1 MSMHSVVSVSRL
13 VCALAFAGVA
23 SAVSATTANLTVSES
38 TSSYGA
44 IADDGTRWSGGV
56 APKNS
61 GGSAIDY
68 VVPAGTQLMVSGEKG
83 KQAWKPYGTGNYYL
97 FGGKSLTLDGGTLCL
112 AGWNGDGSTNP
123 AFTFTNDGLIL
134 KSGTVSTVWDANT
147 YGIYAGK
154 VTVDSNGKN
163 VTFANNN
170 GRASEYRFIGEFSGT
185 AASTVMLDCSG
196 NMTLRLENA
205 KGFLGTYYFRQ
216 TNKSMFVDCLRA
228 GMVCGGGTLTVT
240 GTDEANTVGS
250 MNFWNPMTIVVNNI
264 LSGVTVTSAYV
275 NSSTL
280 TLDFS
285 AWDGNLGVVPMTREP
300 STRIIPLLMLGDDAT
315 GPVDQSKINLL
326 YPSRVYGA
334 NGRTYELV
342 RDEKGIYIRLTQT
355 HPVWQHTSAYES
367 ANTTGF
373 TNAGYWEAGTSPLPG
388 AEAASDYDYYVG
400 QSGLRLPNGESTC
413 YAHLVSVGNGA
424 YICRA
429 TYSGSCT
436 FLNEGLLLG
445 DGSSYQCWL
454 ANGTDTLWGK
464 VTVRGSTARP
474 ITFTSSN
481 NGNTTITLGAGVLY
495 GDAASVIQAN
505 DTKPMTLAL
514 ADAVN
519 FAGTVIAGDNATL
532 ALGSSGPLP
541 LAGVSIGANDTL
553 RGYDATG
560 VTVVKALSFAAG
572 ATLAPAV
579 SGGGVSALKVTD
591 ALSIASPLKVT
602 MPSLPEIGQ
611 ASSCTTYPILTVAAG
626 AGDIAL
632 ENFVIDTSAAPAKL
646 VKKASW
652 SIEIGEDGSKSL
664 VLTMQKPGLMLIF
677 R

>member
-1 MSMHSVVSVSRL
+1 MKNRAKL
-13 VCALAFAGVA
+13 FGALAFAGAV

-68 VVPAGTQLMVSGEKG
+68 VVPAGKQLMVSGEKG

-112 AGWNGDGSTNP
+112 SGWNGDGSTNP
-123 AFTFTNDGLIL
+123 AFTFSNDGLIL

-154 VTVDSNGKN
+154 VTVDSDGKN
-163 VTFANNN
+163 VTFVNNA
-170 GRASEYRFIGEFSGT
+170 GKASEYRFTGEFSGT
-185 AASTVMLDCSG
+185 ASSIVMLDCSG
-196 NMTLRLENA
+196 NLTLRLANA

-228 GMVCGGGTLTVT
+228 GTVCGGGTLTVT

-264 LSGVTVTSAYV
+264 LSGITITGSYV
-275 NSSTL
+275 NTSTL

-285 AWDGNLGVVPMTREP
+285 AWDGNLGAVPMTREP
-300 STRIIPLLMLGDDAT
+300 STRIIPLLMLGDGAT
-315 GPVDQSKINLL
+315 GSVDQTKINLL
-326 YPSRVYGA
+326 YPSHVYGA

-373 TNAGYWEAGTSPLPG
+373 TNPAYWEEGATPLPG
-388 AEAASDYDYYVG
+388 AEAASGYDYYVG

-413 YAHLVSVGNGA
+413 YAHQVSVGNGA

-429 TYSGSCT
+429 TMSGSCT
-436 FLNEGLLLG
+436 FLNGGLRLG
-445 DGSSYQCWL
+445 DGSSYQPWL
-454 ANGTDTLWGK
+454 ANATDVLLGK
-464 VTVRGSTARP
+464 VTVEGTVEKP
-474 ITFTSSN
+474 VLFTTSG

-495 GDAASVIQAN
+495 GDAASVIKAN

-519 FAGTVIAGDNATL
+519 FSGSVIAGDNATL
-532 ALGSSGPLP
+532 ALGSSGTLP
-541 LAGVSIGANDTL
+541 LASVSVGANDTL
-553 RGYDATG
+553 LGYAGTS
-560 VTVVKALSFAAG
+560 VTQVKSLTFAAG
-572 ATLAPAV
+572 ATLKPTV
-579 SGGGVSALKVTD
+579 SGSEVSALMAMD
-591 ALSIASPLKVT
+591 ALSMASSLKVVLT
-602 MPSLPEIGQ
+602 SLPDIGQ
-611 ASSCTTYPILTVAAG
+611 MSSRAYPILTVAEG

-652 SIEIGEDGSKSL
+652 SIEVGEDGSKSL
-664 VLTMQKPGLMLIF
+664 VLTMQKTGLTLIL

>member
-1 MSMHSVVSVSRL
+1 MKNRAKL
-13 VCALAFAGVA
+13 FGALAFAGAV

-44 IADDGTRWSGGV
+44 IADDGTRWSGGI

-83 KQAWKPYGTGNYYL
+83 ASAWRPYGTGNNYL
-97 FGGKSLTLDGGTLCL
+97 FGGKSLTLDGGTICMS
-112 AGWNGDGSTNP
+112 GWNGGGGAYPYDAYP
-123 AFTFTNDGLIL
+123 AFTFSNDGLIL
-134 KSGTVSTVWDANT
+134 KLGTVTTVMNAGN

-154 VTVDSNGKN
+154 VTVDSDGKN
-163 VTFANNN
+163 VTFTNYG
-170 GRASEYRFIGEFSGT
+170 GRESDFRFTGEFSGT
-185 AASTVMLDCSG
+185 ASSVVMLDCTG
-196 NMTLRLENA
+196 NLTLRLENA

-228 GMVCGGGTLTVT
+228 GTVCGGGTLTVT
-240 GTDEANTVGS
+240 GADEANTVGS

-264 LSGVTVTSAYV
+264 LSGITVTGSYV
-275 NSSTL
+275 NTSTL

-285 AWDGNLGVVPMTREP
+285 AWDGNLGAVPMTREP

-315 GPVDQSKINLL
+315 GSVDQTKINLL
-326 YPSRVYGA
+326 YPSHVYGA

-355 HPVWQHTSAYES
+355 HPVWQHTGAYES

-373 TNAGYWEAGTSPLPG
+373 TNVGYWEAGASPLPG
-388 AEAASDYDYYVG
+388 AESASDYDYYVG

-454 ANGTDTLWGK
+454 ANGTDTLLGK
-464 VTVRGSTARP
+464 VTVEGSADRP
-474 ITFTSSN
+474 VTFTTSN
-481 NGNTTITLGAGVLY
+481 NGNTTITLGAGVLH
-495 GDAASVIQAN
+495 GDAASVIKAN

-514 ADAVN
+514 ADAAN
-519 FAGTVIAGDNATL
+519 FSGSVIAGDNATL
-532 ALGSSGPLP
+532 ALGTTGSSP
-541 LAGVSIGANDTL
+541 LAGVSVGADDTL
-553 RGYDATG
+553 RGYDGTS
-560 VTVVKALSFAAG
+560 VTQVKSLTFAAG

-579 SGGGVSALKVTD
+579 SGSEVSSLKVTE
-591 ALSIASPLKVT
+591 ALSMTTPLKVVLS
-602 MPSLPEIGQ
+602 SLPEFGTR
-611 ASSCTTYPILTVAAG
+611 SSRTYPVLTVAAG
-626 AGDIAL
+626 AGDISLAD
-632 ENFVIDTSAAPAKL
+632 FTIDMSAASAKL
-646 VKKASW
+646 AKKASW
-652 SIEIGEDGSKSL
+652 TVEVGEDGSKSL